1 MMKRTFSQFNE
12 TDTLKTVII
21 GRWKG
26 FHEEE
31 AYTSFLDESQRN
43 DYPSEDQ
50 LKTEFEAFQKALE
63 ENGVEVLIPEHVGNF
78 LYDQLTPRDVATVIG
93 NKIVVC
99 NMAKRSRK
107 YEVAGI
113 FPLIRN
119 FTGEEPVVLI
129 PPVDCLIE
137 GGDIMVDKG
146 RIIVGLSQRTN
157 IAGYEWLLNNFTDQ
171 MKVIPVYLTDLKKGE
186 NVLHLDCA
194 FNPVGENSALV
205 YMDGIKPIPDFFEK
219 EYDLIKVNKKEQQA
233 LATNVFSI
241 SRDLVIARDHPQS
254 KRAVEEMRKRGIEVI
269 EIPFDGAP
277 ATGGSFRCCTLPLI
291 RE

>member
-1 MMKRTFSQFNE
+1 MKRTFSQYNE
-12 TDTLKTVII
+12 TEKLKTVII
-21 GRWKG
+21 GRWEG
-26 FHEEE
+26 FHEEG
-31 AYTSFLDESQRN
+31 AYSSFLDEDQRD
-43 DYPSEDQ
+43 DYPTADE
-50 LKTEFEAFQKALE
+50 LKPEFEAFQKALE
-63 ENGVEVLIPEHVGNF
+63 DHGVEVLIPEHVGNF

-93 NKIVVC
+93 NKMVIC

-113 FPLIRN
+113 FPLISN
-119 FTGEEPVVLI
+119 FTGQEPMLLI
-129 PPVDCLIE
+129 PPVECLIE
-137 GGDIMVDKG
+137 GGDVMIDKG
-146 RIIVGLSQRTN
+146 RLIVGLSQRTN
-157 IAGYEWLLNNFTDQ
+157 IKGYEWLLDTFTDQ
-171 MKVIPVYLTDLKKGE
+171 MEVIPVYLTDLKKEE

-194 FNPVGENSALV
+194 FNPVGESSALV

-233 LATNVFSI
+233 LATNVFSV
-241 SRDLVIARDHPQS
+241 SKDLVIARDHPQS

-277 ATGGSFRCCTLPLI
+277 VTCGSLRCCSLPLI

>member
-1 MMKRTFSQFNE
+1 MKRTFSQYNE
-12 TDTLKTVII
+12 TDKLKTVII
-21 GRWKG
+21 GRWEG
-26 FHEEE
+26 FHEEG
-31 AYTSFLDESQRN
+31 AYSSFLDEDQRD
-43 DYPSEDQ
+43 DYPTADE
-50 LKTEFEAFQKALE
+50 LKPEFEAFQKALE
-63 ENGVEVLIPEHVGNF
+63 DHGVEVLIPEHVGNF

-93 NKIVVC
+93 NKMVIC

-113 FPLIRN
+113 FPLISN
-119 FTGEEPVVLI
+119 FTGQEPMLLI
-129 PPVDCLIE
+129 PPVECLIE
-137 GGDIMVDKG
+137 GGDVMIDKG
-146 RIIVGLSQRTN
+146 RLIVGLSQRTN
-157 IAGYEWLLNNFTDQ
+157 IKGYEWLLDTFTDQ
-171 MKVIPVYLTDLKKGE
+171 MEVIPVYLTDLKKEE

-233 LATNVFSI
+233 LATNVFSV
-241 SRDLVIARDHPQS
+241 SKDLVIARDHPQS

-277 ATGGSFRCCTLPLI
+277 VTGGSLRCCSLPLI

>member
-1 MMKRTFSQFNE
+1 MKRTFSQLNE

-21 GRWKG
+21 GRWEG
-26 FHEEE
+26 FHEDEK
-31 AYTSFLDESQRN
+31 YSNVLDEKR
-43 DYPSEDQ
+43 DYPSTDQ

-63 ENGVEVLIPEHVGNF
+63 DNGVEVLIPEYVGKF
-78 LYDQLTPRDVATVIG
+78 LYDQLTPRDVATIIG
-93 NKIVVC
+93 NQIVIC
-99 NMAKRSRK
+99 NMSKSSRK

-113 FPLIRN
+113 FPLIKD
-119 FTGEEPVVLI
+119 FTGGEPTMLI
-129 PPVDCLIE
+129 APVECLIE

-146 RIIVGLSQRTN
+146 RMIVGLSQRTN
-157 IAGYEWLLNNFTDQ
+157 INGYEWLLENFTDQ
-171 MKVIPVYLTDLKKGE
+171 MEVIPVYLTDLKKEE

-219 EYDLIKVNKKEQQA
+219 EYDLIKVNKEEQQA

-241 SRDLVIARDHPQS
+241 SKSLVIARDHPQS
-254 KRAVEEMRKRGIEVI
+254 KRVVSEMRKRGIEVI

-277 ATGGSFRCCTLPLI
+277 STGGSFRCCTLPLI

>member
-1 MMKRTFSQFNE
+1 MKRTFSQHNE

-21 GRWKG
+21 GRWEG
-26 FHEEE
+26 FHEDET
-31 AYTSFLDESQRN
+31 YSNVLDEERE
-43 DYPSEDQ
+43 YPSTEQ
-50 LKTEFEAFQKALE
+50 LKPEFEAFQKALE
-63 ENGVEVLIPEHVGNF
+63 ENGVEVLIPEYIGKF
-78 LYDQLTPRDVATVIG
+78 MYDQLTPRDIATVIG
-93 NKIVVC
+93 NQLVFC

-107 YEVAGI
+107 YEIAGI
-113 FPLIRN
+113 FPLIKE
-119 FTGEEPVVLI
+119 FTGGEPVVLI
-129 PPVDCLIE
+129 APVDCLLE
-137 GGDIMVDKG
+137 GGDIIVDRG

-157 IAGYEWLLNNFTDQ
+157 IGGYEWLLDNFTDQ
-171 MKVIPVYLTDLKKGE
+171 MEVIPVYLTDLKKDE

-194 FNPVGENSALV
+194 FNPVGENSALI

-241 SRDLVIARDHPQS
+241 SKDLVIARDHPQS
-254 KRAVEEMRKRGIEVI
+254 KRAVGEMRKRGIEVI

-277 ATGGSFRCCTLPLI
+277 STGGSFRCCTLPLI

>member
-1 MMKRTFSQFNE
+1 MKRTFSQFNE

-21 GRWKG
+21 GRWEG
-26 FHEEE
+26 FHEDET
-31 AYTSFLDESQRN
+31 YSNVLDEQREN
-43 DYPSEDQ
+43 PSTDQ

-63 ENGVEVLIPEHVGNF
+63 DNGVEVLIPEYIGKF
-78 LYDQLTPRDVATVIG
+78 MYDQLTPRDIATVIG
-93 NKIVVC
+93 NQIVFC

-107 YEVAGI
+107 YEIAGI
-113 FPLIRN
+113 FPLIRD
-119 FTGEEPVVLI
+119 FTGDKPVVNI
-129 PPVDCLIE
+129 APVDCLLE
-137 GGDIMVDKG
+137 GGDIMVDRG

-157 IAGYEWLLNNFTDQ
+157 MKGYEWLLNTFTDR
-171 MKVIPVYLTDLKKGE
+171 MEVIPVYLTDIKKDE
-186 NVLHLDCA
+186 NILHLDCA

-205 YMDGIKPIPDFFEK
+205 YMDGIKPIPNFFEK
-219 EYDLIKVNKKEQQA
+219 EYDLIKINKEEQQA

-241 SRDLVIARDHPQS
+241 SKSLVIARDHPQS
-254 KRAVEEMRKRGIEVI
+254 KRVVSEMRKRGIEVI

>member
-1 MMKRTFSQFNE
+1 MKRTFSQYNE
-12 TDTLKTVII
+12 TDKLKTVII
-21 GRWKG
+21 GRWEG
-26 FHEEE
+26 FHEEG
-31 AYTSFLDESQRN
+31 AYSSFLDEDQRD
-43 DYPSEDQ
+43 DYPTADE
-50 LKTEFEAFQKALE
+50 LKPEFEAFQKALE
-63 ENGVEVLIPEHVGNF
+63 DHGVEVLIPEHVGNF

-93 NKIVVC
+93 NKMVIC

-113 FPLIRN
+113 FPLISN
-119 FTGEEPVVLI
+119 FTGQEPMLLI
-129 PPVDCLIE
+129 PPVECLIE
-137 GGDIMVDKG
+137 GGDVMIDKG
-146 RIIVGLSQRTN
+146 RLIVGLSQRTN
-157 IAGYEWLLNNFTDQ
+157 IKGYEWLLDTFTDQ
-171 MKVIPVYLTDLKKGE
+171 MEVIPVYLTDLKKEE

-194 FNPVGENSALV
+194 FNPVGESSALV

-233 LATNVFSI
+233 LATNVFSV
-241 SRDLVIARDHPQS
+241 SKDLVIARDHPQS

-277 ATGGSFRCCTLPLI
+277 VTGGSLRCCSLPLI